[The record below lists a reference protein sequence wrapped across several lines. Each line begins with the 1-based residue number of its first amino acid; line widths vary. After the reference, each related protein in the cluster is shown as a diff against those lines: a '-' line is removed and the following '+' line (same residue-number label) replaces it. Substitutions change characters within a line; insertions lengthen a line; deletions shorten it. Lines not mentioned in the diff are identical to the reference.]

1 METYILIKQIFRIIR
16 NLATLFILYLMRIFD
31 IEYEK
36 LDMNK
41 TAYRKR
47 LLEKIRKG
55 KL

>member
-1 METYILIKQIFRIIR
+1 MVKQLYKGVKNRMTII
-16 NLATLFILYLMRIFD
+16 ILYLMRILK
-31 IEYEK
+31 IEYSEI
-36 LDMNK
+36 DMNK